1 MKTTNKSKK
10 HQVSDAGIKAVRAGD
25 WEIRNHPLKT
35 ADMKKFTA
43 EDFESLADAEKRLG
57 GGRCKCCNP
66 KPTMQ
71 DSVFGPL
78 PSERLAA
85 ARAAESAKSF
95 RAALDE
101 AARKFSPGAKKPKR
115 TLLRGA
121 RGRFAPKAETKET
134 IAALADAV
142 QGSGERR
149 SIMDR
154 ATEVRKARNQ
164 TYGGPGPEWTC
175 QAGMLN
181 AYMRRR
187 FGHSPVV
194 IQAHDIGA
202 FNMIQKLSRHA
213 SCMSTGDYHQD
224 NMVDAAGFADC
235 IDEVLTAEQRPWKK
249 SMDALLKFLTSAE

>member
-25 WEIRNHPLKT
+25 WE
-35 ADMKKFTA
+35 
-43 EDFESLADAEKRLG
+43 KRG
-57 GGRCKCCNP
+57 KGCCAKHSSSN
-66 KPTMQ
+66 PTMQ
-71 DSVFGPL
+71 DSVFCPL
-78 PSERLAA
+78 PSEKLAA

-101 AARKFSPGAKKPKR
+101 AAKKFSPGAKKPKR

-121 RGRFAPKAETKET
+121 RGRFAPKPETGET

-142 QGSGERR
+142 QSRGERR
-149 SIMDR
+149 SIMER
-154 ATEVRKARNQ
+154 AIEVRKARNQ

-175 QAGMLN
+175 QASMLN

-202 FNMIQKLSRHA
+202 FNAIQKLSRHA
-213 SCMSTGDYHQD
+213 SCMSTGNYHQD
-224 NMVDAAGFADC
+224 NMVDLAGFADC
-235 IDEVLTAEQRPWKK
+235 IDEVLTPQQRPL
-249 SMDALLKFLTSAE
+249 SMDALIKFLTSAE